1 MGKMNKNVIAKM
13 HRILL
18 TTDTE
23 KNSALSGPATVVL
36 APQAYICRA
45 MCHGA
50 ILRWIGTRRA
60 DLFWPRPLWAVTT
73 TRKKMSAH
81 VGLSKRAYRSAD
93 KSKLGK
99 GTGIEANR
107 AVFWT
112 APT

>member
-60 DLFWPRPLWAVTT
+60 DLFWPRPLLGGDDDTQENV
-73 TRKKMSAH
+73 
-81 VGLSKRAYRSAD
+81 RARRLIQAC
-93 KSKLGK
+93 
-99 GTGIEANR
+99 A
-107 AVFWT
+107 
-112 APT
+112 